1 MKIRFQADADLSEDI
16 VTGIVRREPRI
27 DFRTASEAGLR
38 GLSDAQV
45 LALAARDGRILVSHD
60 RKTMPGHFAEF
71 LRTNTSPGVLVIS
84 QKADLLAERPAG
96 RDLKLWITCRP
107 HCPSP
112 RELPHLGCKR
122 CLPAFLERGRL
133 AVTFGQELGR
143 APTRVL
149 RSP

>member
-16 VTGIVRREPRI
+16 VTGVGRREPRI

-71 LRTNTSPGVLVIS
+71 LRTNTSPGVLVVS
-84 QKADLLAERPAG
+84 QKADLLAVIEGLILVWAASEVEEWVNRICTIP
-96 RDLKLWITCRP
+96 L
-107 HCPSP
+107 
-112 RELPHLGCKR
+112 
-122 CLPAFLERGRL
+122 
-133 AVTFGQELGR
+133 
-143 APTRVL
+143 
-149 RSP
+149 